1 MVSVVYTPQ
10 KGLVEELGTAGVVR
24 INSPIAEAQES
35 LQLSGA
41 KYELTFEADV
51 ASDTDGSYFIIF
63 DKIGRSYAIWFDI
76 GNSGTAIPAPA
87 AAADFNLEI
96 TTAQGG
102 LDSGAKRATVIAG
115 AADTAFGTAFEFE
128 ASGAVLS
135 IYVLEVGGVTGNK
148 GALIP
153 VAAPVPKIS
162 ANTFAD
168 GQIMP
173 TPISNYGATNLD
185 VLPQSDV
192 TNVVSEVAL
201 PDGDTIGQKK
211 LIAIPV
217 ALSNGTLALTG
228 KFTHAG
234 NHGRTR
240 CVLAAAANSFLY
252 CVWSG
257 TRWATISSNGAS
269 FA

>member
-41 KYELTFEADV
+41 KYVFTFAAD
-51 ASDTDGSYFIIF
+51 AAADTDGSYFIIY
-63 DKIGRSYAIWFDI
+63 DKAGRSYAFWFDVDD
-76 GNSGTAIPAPA
+76 SGTAEPAPA
-87 AAADFNLEI
+87 AAADFSLEVG
-96 TTAQGG
+96 TTATGN
-102 LDSGAKRATVIAG
+102 SGAQRVAALVALADG
-115 AADTAFGTAFEFE
+115 AANFNTAFEFE
-128 ASGAVLS
+128 GSGAELS
-135 IYVLEVGGVTGNK
+135 VYVLEVGAVQGN
-148 GALIP
+148 LRP
-153 VAAPVPKIS
+153 HVPTVAPVPKITVDS
-162 ANTFAD
+162 VAD
-168 GQIMP
+168 GQAS
-173 TPISNYGATNLD
+173 PISNYGATSLD

-192 TNVVSEVAL
+192 TNVISEVAL

-234 NHGRTR
+234 NHARTR
-240 CVLAAAANSFLY
+240 CVLAAAANSFLH

-257 TRWATISSNGAS
+257 TRWATISSNGATFS
-269 FA
+269 